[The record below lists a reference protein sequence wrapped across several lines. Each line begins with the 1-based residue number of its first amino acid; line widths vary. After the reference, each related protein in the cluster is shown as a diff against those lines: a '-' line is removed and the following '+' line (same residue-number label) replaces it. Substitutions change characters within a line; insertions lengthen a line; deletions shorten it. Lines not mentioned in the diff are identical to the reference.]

1 MLNKLNI
8 FLVALLFFPNFLLAQ
23 RTDTLS
29 LKLENKKLP
38 FGISTKVISFAPK
51 TALVL
56 SGGGARAIS
65 QIGVLKALKE
75 NNIRFDGIVGTSM
88 GSIIGGLYSAGYC
101 ISDLDSLVKN
111 TPWNTFFSFQK
122 NDRNELFIDQKITED
137 KAIFALRLNNFTPV
151 IPTYINTGQS
161 VSNFLTLAAL
171 NAPIHT
177 DSNFDDLLYRFR
189 AVSTNLVNGQPEI
202 LGDGSLSLAMR
213 ASSSISFLLPPV
225 KTDSLLLVDGG
236 LVANLPVKFAKD
248 LGFNYTI
255 AVNTTSPLRNKS
267 SLKYPWEIADQV
279 VSIPIEIIT
288 KQQIKST
295 NILIE
300 PEIGRKKNSD
310 FNNLSQIIEKGYTET
325 LKHINTIKAQLKE
338 KFKSIQPG
346 KTVFYKNLKL
356 SEHPTETERKVYY
369 KLLTQDS
376 VSNKDILYELYK
388 LYNSGDYK
396 NILAKIKVDS
406 GKTILKIDEEMNP
419 VVRKINLSGNSIV
432 DSGSIASIINPLL
445 NKPYNPQKLL
455 NKLLEILR
463 LYRTKGYSLAQID
476 SVKLVN
482 QGSEINI
489 FISEGIISEIKVAGN
504 VKTSKTVI
512 LREFPIHKG
521 NYFKIDKLSEGLKSL
536 TSTGL
541 FDNVG
546 LKLSRRD
553 NKNILTIQVGEKIST
568 VLRFGLRIDNENFT
582 QASVDL
588 RDENLFGTG
597 TELGATFAGGL
608 RNRSYSIEHLAHR
621 IFNTYLTYKLSGYY
635 KFNDVN
641 VYKDDDQHSERKIS
655 RSEIGEYRQIF
666 YGASIGVGTQ
676 VKKFGN
682 IIVEGKYQTDEI
694 KNKVFYPGFLPYQ
707 LNIASLTFKLSI
719 DSQNKYPF
727 PTKGVLLNTYY
738 QTAQTSFGGDIGFT
752 KFYAHYKNYFTFN
765 KNHTI
770 SFGGTLGF
778 ADRTLPLSEQFSLGG
793 QNSFFGYRDYEYRGR
808 QILNALIEYR
818 YHLPVKLFFDSYFT
832 FTYNIGS
839 IWAEQEQIR
848 FKDLKHGIG
857 ATLSFDTPVGPANFS
872 VGKSFFFKNT
882 LAKNIIVR
890 GPFYFYFTI
899 GYYY

>member
-1 MLNKLNI
+1 MLNKSNI
-8 FLVALLFFPNFLLAQ
+8 LLTFLLLFSTLLYAQ

-29 LKLENKKLP
+29 FKLKNKNLP
-38 FGISTKVISFAPK
+38 FGLTTQVISNAPK
-51 TALVL
+51 IAVVL

-75 NNIRFDGIVGTSM
+75 NNIQFDGIVGTSM
-88 GSIIGGLYSAGYC
+88 GSIIGGLYSAGYY
-101 ISDLDSLVKN
+101 ISDMDSLVKN

-122 NDRNELFIDQKITED
+122 KDRNELFIDQKITED
-137 KAIFALRLNNFTPV
+137 KAIFAIRLKNFTPV

-171 NAPIHT
+171 NAPIHI
-177 DSNFDDLLYRFR
+177 DSSFDKLLYQFR

-202 LGDGSLSLAMR
+202 LGNGSLSLAMR

-225 KTDSLLLVDGG
+225 KKDSLLLVDGG

-248 LGFNYTI
+248 LGYNYII
-255 AVNTTSPLRNKS
+255 AVNTTSPLRTRE

-288 KQQIKST
+288 KQQIKNT
-295 NILIE
+295 DVLIE
-300 PEIGRKKNSD
+300 PKIGSKKNSD
-310 FNNLSQIIEKGYTET
+310 FSNLSQTIEKGYIAT
-325 LKHINTIKAQLKE
+325 LKHINTIKTQLKE
-338 KFKSIQPG
+338 MFETVQPG

-356 SEHPTETERKVYY
+356 SEHPTETEKTVYY
-369 KLLTQDS
+369 KLATQDS

-388 LYNSGDYK
+388 LYNSGLYK
-396 NILAKIKVDS
+396 NISAKIKVS
-406 GKTILKIDEEMNP
+406 PKKTILKIDDEKNP
-419 VVRKINLSGNSIV
+419 VVKKINLSGNFVI
-432 DSGSIASIINPLL
+432 DSKILLPIINNLV
-445 NKPYNPQKLL
+445 NQPYNPKNLL
-455 NKLLEILR
+455 TALLEILR
-463 LYRTKGYSLAQID
+463 LYRNKGYSLAQIN
-476 SVKLVN
+476 SVKLVK

-489 FISEGIISEIKVAGN
+489 FLSEGIISEIKVKGN
-504 VKTSKTVI
+504 VKTNKTVI
-512 LREFPIHKG
+512 LREFPISKG
-521 NYFKIDKLSEGLKSL
+521 DYFKLNEISEGVKNL
-536 TSTGL
+536 TSTNL
-541 FDNVG
+541 FDNIELI
-546 LKLSRRD
+546 LKRKSNR
-553 NKNILTIQVGEKIST
+553 NILIIQVSEKIST

-588 RDENLFGTG
+588 RNENLFGTG
-597 TELGATFAGGL
+597 TELGTSFSGGL

-621 IFNTYLTYKLSGYY
+621 IFNTYLTYKISGYY
-635 KFNDVN
+635 KLNDVN
-641 VYKDDDQHSERKIS
+641 VYKDDNQPNERKIS

-666 YGASIGVGTQ
+666 YGASLGVGAQ
-676 VKKFGN
+676 VEKFGN
-682 IIVEGKYQTDEI
+682 IIIEGRYQTDEI
-694 KNKVFYPGFLPYQ
+694 KSKIFYSGFSPYK

-727 PTKGVLLNTYY
+727 PTKGVLLNAYY
-738 QTAQTSFGGDIGFT
+738 ETAQTSFGGDIGFT

-808 QILNALIEYR
+808 QILNASIEYR
-818 YHLPVKLFFDSYFT
+818 YHLPFKLFFDSYFK
-832 FTYNIGS
+832 FRYNIGS

-857 ATLSFDTPVGPANFS
+857 ATLSFDTPIGPANFS
-872 VGKSFFFKNT
+872 IGRSFFFKNT